1 MIKKI
6 IILPLLFLLIH
17 FLYIACICKCPDIKE
32 KYYKVNSIAVQP
44 YGNNNSMIDSGLTTT
59 DTITLRYQFT
69 VDCLVKHENP
79 IAGFLNETYA
89 CRCGGCG
96 EKGLKSKVRTL
107 MITSDSV
114 YNGIPANTS
123 LNNIFKIG
131 SWNYFDMYS
140 NTTLD
145 TVKTLVNNGYGLVG
159 LSLFSV
165 VKPIDAKGHRFT
177 LTLITEDNETKA
189 ASTKRIFWY

>member
-1 MIKKI
+1 
-6 IILPLLFLLIH
+6 
-17 FLYIACICKCPDIKE
+17 
-32 KYYKVNSIAVQP
+32 
-44 YGNNNSMIDSGLTTT
+44 
-59 DTITLRYQFT
+59 
-69 VDCLVKHENP
+69 
-79 IAGFLNETYA
+79 
-89 CRCGGCG
+89 
-96 EKGLKSKVRTL
+96 
-107 MITSDSV
+107 
-114 YNGIPANTS
+114 
-123 LNNIFKIG
+123 
-131 SWNYFDMYS
+131 MYS